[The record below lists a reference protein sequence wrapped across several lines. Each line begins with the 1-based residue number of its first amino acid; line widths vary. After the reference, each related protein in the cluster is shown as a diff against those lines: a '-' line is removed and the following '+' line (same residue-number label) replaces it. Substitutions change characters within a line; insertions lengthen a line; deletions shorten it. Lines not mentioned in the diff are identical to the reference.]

1 MSLTSW
7 RITLCMHKNI
17 AIQNKKKVNEKPGMM
32 SCYTE
37 YKKNGLYPLRWGL
50 AKCLSNRFWV
60 PLSNWGTFL
69 SSSTAKNTLAKVKKT
84 SMTWHTAV
92 EYICSTQTLFPSIY
106 CIYTSHMDS
115 LGWLVAI
122 HDCLA
127 SLISQQ
133 IIIKHHATFQLGA
146 PSKSTLKN
154 ISMKLQ
160 THDVDTAI
168 HIGTYSWEVME
179 TYITWQ
185 GNRLETLFANLCN
198 TM

>member
-1 MSLTSW
+1 
-7 RITLCMHKNI
+7 
-17 AIQNKKKVNEKPGMM
+17 
-32 SCYTE
+32 
-37 YKKNGLYPLRWGL
+37 
-50 AKCLSNRFWV
+50 
-60 PLSNWGTFL
+60 
-69 SSSTAKNTLAKVKKT
+69 
-84 SMTWHTAV
+84 
-92 EYICSTQTLFPSIY
+92 
-106 CIYTSHMDS
+106 MDS

-160 THDVDTAI
+160 THDVDTAM

-179 TYITWQ
+179 TYIPWHRIQVGDTFRQPLQHHVESGEGGAQVECSDHMEYW
-185 GNRLETLFANLCN
+185 L
-198 TM
+198 